1 MKSDIEISRDAN
13 LMRITELAD
22 KLGLKQEHVEPYGHF
37 KAKVSL
43 DSFEELKDK
52 PDGRMVLVTATTPT
66 PFGEGKTVNTI
77 GITMGLNT
85 IGKNA
90 ISCIRQPSMGPVFGI
105 KGGAAGGGYAQV
117 VPMED
122 FNLHLTGDIHA
133 ISSAHN
139 LGSAALD
146 TRVFHE
152 EREGYEAFEK
162 RTGMKALRIDPAR
175 ITWRRVVD
183 HNDRALRQ
191 ITIGE
196 QTPGTPK
203 NMNGVP
209 RSEGFD
215 ITVGSELMAIL
226 ALATSLQDMR
236 ERFGKVIMAYSHDG
250 EPVTAED
257 LQVAGSMTA
266 IMKEAIKPTLM
277 QNLEGG
283 ASFVHAGPFANIAH
297 GNSSIVSDQIALKL
311 ADYVVTEAGFGSDMG
326 FEKYCNIKAR
336 AGGKAPDVV
345 ALVCSLRGLK
355 SHSGDFKVVAGRDL
369 DRGMID
375 PNLPALEK
383 GISNLRFHINNV
395 KKYGLPCVVT
405 INRFPDDTQEEL
417 DWMMIKAKELGAEGV
432 AISEGFVHGGEGCMA
447 VANEIDRVCNEKR
460 PYFNY
465 LYNVED
471 NISTK
476 LNDLVTKGYG
486 GSKAVISDEAKAQIA
501 LLEEKG
507 YGNLPVCMA
516 KTQLSVSHDPSLKGE
531 PTGFEVPIREVRL
544 SAGAGFV
551 YALCGTIM
559 TMPGLGSLPGYMKID
574 IDRNG
579 DIVNLS

>member
-1 MKSDIEISRDAN
+1 
-13 LMRITELAD
+13 MRITELAD
-22 KLGLKQEHVEPYGHF
+22 KLGLKQEHVEPYGHY

-43 DSFEELKDK
+43 DAYKDLESK

-105 KGGAAGGGYAQV
+105 KGGAAGGGNAQV

-162 RTGMKALRIDPAR
+162 RSGLKALRIDPSR
-175 ITWRRVVD
+175 IVWRRVVD

-191 ITIGE
+191 ITVGE

-203 NMNGVP
+203 NVNGVP

-236 ERFGKVIMAYSHDG
+236 ERFGKIIMAYNHDG
-250 EPVTAED
+250 DPVTAED

-326 FEKYCNIKAR
+326 FEKYCNIKVS
-336 AGGKAPDVV
+336 AGGKSPDVV

-355 SHSGDFKVVAGRDL
+355 SHSGDFQVVAGRDL
-369 DRGMID
+369 DPGMVD

-395 KKYGLPCVVT
+395 KKYGLPCVIT
-405 INRFPDDTQEEL
+405 INRFPQDTQEEL
-417 DWMMIKAKELGAEGV
+417 DWLLAKAKEMGADGA
-432 AISEGFVHGGEGCMA
+432 AISEAFIHGGEGGMA
-447 VANEIDRVCNEKR
+447 VANEIDRVCNEKK

-465 LYNVED
+465 LYNFED
-471 NISTK
+471 DICTK
-476 LNDLVTKGYG
+476 LNDLAVKGYG
-486 GSKAVISDEAKAQIA
+486 ANKAVISDLAKEQIA
-501 LLEEKG
+501 VLEEKG

-516 KTQLSVSHDPSLKGE
+516 KTQLSVSHDPNLKGE
-531 PTGFEVPIREVRL
+531 PTDFDVPVREVRL

-559 TMPGLGSLPGYMKID
+559 TMPGLGSKPGYMKID
-574 IDRNG
+574 IDEDG
-579 DIVNLS
+579 EIVNLS

>member
-1 MKSDIEISRDAN
+1 MKSDLEISRSAK
-13 LMRITELAD
+13 LEPITDLAQR
-22 KLGLKQEHVEPYGHF
+22 LGLENHEVESHGHY
-37 KAKVSL
+37 KAKIRIDSL
-43 DSFEELKDK
+43 ERLQDK

-77 GITMGLNT
+77 AITMGLNT
-85 IGKNA
+85 IGKKA

-139 LGSAALD
+139 LGAAALD

-162 RTGMKALRIDPAR
+162 RTGMKALRVDPSR
-175 ITWRRVVD
+175 ILWRRVVD

-191 ITIGE
+191 ITVGE

-203 NMNGVP
+203 NVNGVP
-209 RSEGFD
+209 RSDGFD

-236 ERFGKVIMAYSHDG
+236 ERFGKVIMAYNHDG

-257 LQVAGSMTA
+257 LKVAGSMTA

-283 ASFVHAGPFANIAH
+283 ASFIHAGPFANIAH
-297 GNSSIVSDQIALKL
+297 GNSSVIADKIALKL
-311 ADYVVTEAGFGSDMG
+311 GDYVVTEAGFGSDMG
-326 FEKYCNIKAR
+326 FEKYCNIKVR
-336 AGGKAPDVV
+336 AGGKSPDVV

-355 SHSGDFKVVAGRDL
+355 SHSGDFQVVAGRDL
-369 DRGMID
+369 DPGMVN
-375 PNLPALEK
+375 PNQSALEK
-383 GISNLRFHINNV
+383 GISNLHFHINNV
-395 KKYGLPCVVT
+395 KKYGVPCVIAV
-405 INRFPDDTQEEL
+405 NRFPQDTQEEL
-417 DWMMIKAKELGAEGV
+417 DWLLAKAKELGADGA

-447 VANEIDRVCNEKR
+447 VANEIDRICNEKK

-471 NISTK
+471 DISTK
-476 LNDLVTKGYG
+476 LNDIVVKGYG
-486 GSKAVISDEAKAQIA
+486 GSKAVISDTAKEQIA

-507 YGNLPVCMA
+507 YGKLPVCMA

-559 TMPGLGSLPGYMKID
+559 TMPGLGSKPGYMNID
-574 IDRNG
+574 VDASGEITG
-579 DIVNLS
+579 LS

>member
-1 MKSDIEISRDAN
+1 MPV
-13 LMRITELAD
+13 TELAD
-22 KLGLKQEHVEPYGHF
+22 QLGLQTEHVEPYGHY
-37 KAKVSL
+37 KAKISL
-43 DSFEELKDK
+43 AAGKDLAHK

-77 GITMGLNT
+77 GITMGLNK
-85 IGKNA
+85 IGRNA

-133 ISSAHN
+133 ITSAHN

-152 EREGYEAFEK
+152 EREGYEAFEQ
-162 RTGMKALRIDPAR
+162 RTGLKALRIDPAR
-175 ITWRRVVD
+175 IVWRRVVD

-191 ITIGE
+191 ITVGQKTCGASTNE
-196 QTPGTPK
+196 
-203 NMNGVP
+203 NGIP
-209 RSEGFD
+209 RPEGFD
-215 ITVGSELMAIL
+215 ITVASELMAIL

-236 ERFGKVIMAYSHDG
+236 ARFGKVIMAYNHDG

-257 LQVAGSMTA
+257 LQVAGAMAA

-283 ASFVHAGPFANIAH
+283 ACFVHAGPFANIAH
-297 GNSSIVSDQIALKL
+297 GNSSIVADQLALKL

-326 FEKYCNIKAR
+326 LEKYCNIKVR
-336 AGGKAPDVV
+336 AGGKSPDVV

-355 SHSGDFKVVAGRDL
+355 SHSGDFQVVAGRKL

-395 KKYGLPCVVT
+395 KKYGLPCVVA
-405 INRFPDDTQEEL
+405 INRFPEDTLDEL
-417 DWMMIKAKELGAEGV
+417 GWLLEKAKELGADGA
-432 AISEGFVHGGEGCMA
+432 AISEGFAHGGEGCMA
-447 VANEIDRVCNEKR
+447 VANEIERVCNAQK
-460 PYFNY
+460 PYFQY
-465 LYNVED
+465 LYNCED
-471 NISTK
+471 TITTK
-476 LNDLVTKGYG
+476 LNDLVVKGYG
-486 GSKAVISDEAKAQIA
+486 GSKVVISEQAKAQIA
-501 LLEEKG
+501 ELEAKG
-507 YGNLPVCMA
+507 YDHLPVCMA
-516 KTQLSVSHDPSLKGE
+516 KTQLSISHDPNLKGE
-531 PTGFEVPIREVRL
+531 PTGFEVPVREVRL

-551 YALCGTIM
+551 YALCGSVM
-559 TMPGLGSLPGYMKID
+559 TMPGLGSLPGYMQID
-574 IDRNG
+574 IDEDGN
-579 DIVNLS
+579 IINLS

>member
-1 MKSDIEISRDAN
+1 MAAWFWS
-13 LMRITELAD
+13 
-22 KLGLKQEHVEPYGHF
+22 Q
-37 KAKVSL
+37 
-43 DSFEELKDK
+43 
-52 PDGRMVLVTATTPT
+52 ATTPT

-77 GITMGLNT
+77 GITMGLNA
-85 IGKNA
+85 IGKQA

-146 TRVFHE
+146 TRIFHE
-152 EREGYEAFEK
+152 EREGYAAFER
-162 RTGMKALRIDPAR
+162 RTGLKALKVDPAR
-175 ITWRRVVD
+175 INWRRVVD

-191 ITIGE
+191 ITVGE
-196 QTPGTPK
+196 QTPGTAK

-236 ERFGKVIMAYSHDG
+236 QRIGKVIMAYNHEG
-250 EPVTAED
+250 KPVTAED
-257 LQVAGSMTA
+257 LKVAGSMTA
-266 IMKEAIKPTLM
+266 IMKDSIKPTMM

-283 ASFVHAGPFANIAH
+283 ASFIHAGPFANIAH
-297 GNSSIVSDQIALKL
+297 GNSSIVADKIALKL

-326 FEKYCNIKAR
+326 LEKYCNIKAR
-336 AGGKAPDVV
+336 AGGKAPDVA

-355 SHSGDFKVVAGRDL
+355 SHSGDFQIVAGRNL
-369 DRGMID
+369 DEGMIR
-375 PNLPALEK
+375 PNQSALEK

-395 KKYGLPCVVT
+395 KKYGLPCVVA
-405 INRFPDDTQEEL
+405 INRFPDDMDEEL
-417 DWMMIKAKELGAEGV
+417 NWLMDKAKELGADGV
-432 AISEGFVHGGEGCMA
+432 AISEGFSKGGEGCKS
-447 VANEIDRVCNEKR
+447 VAYEIERVCSEHKPNFE
-460 PYFNY
+460 Y

-471 NISTK
+471 SISVK

-486 GSKAVISDEAKAQIA
+486 GRKVVISQDAQEQINQLEAD
-501 LLEEKG
+501 G

-531 PTGFEVPIREVRL
+531 PTDFEVPVREVRL
-544 SAGAGFV
+544 SAGAGFI
-551 YALCGTIM
+551 YALCGSIM
-559 TMPGLGSLPGYMKID
+559 TMPGLGSLPGYMQID
-574 IDRNG
+574 IDEDG
-579 DIVNLS
+579 SIVNLS

>member
-1 MKSDIEISRDAN
+1 MPV
-13 LMRITELAD
+13 TELATR
-22 KLGLKQEHVEPYGHF
+22 LGLLPEHVEPYGHY
-37 KAKVSL
+37 KAKVNLDACKSL
-43 DSFEELKDK
+43 SHK
-52 PDGRMVLVTATTPT
+52 PDGRMVIVTATTPT

-77 GITMGLNT
+77 GITMGLNC
-85 IGKNA
+85 IGKTA

-133 ISSAHN
+133 ITSAHN
-139 LGSAALD
+139 LGAAALD
-146 TRVFHE
+146 TRLFHE
-152 EREGYEAFEK
+152 QREGYEDFEK
-162 RTGMKALRIDPAR
+162 RSGLKALRIDPAR
-175 ITWRRVVD
+175 IVWRRVID

-196 QTPGTPK
+196 QTLGMAD
-203 NMNGVP
+203 NQNGIP

-215 ITVGSELMAIL
+215 IAVASELMAIL

-236 ERFGKVIMAYSHDG
+236 QRFGKMIMAYNLDG

-257 LQVAGSMTA
+257 LQVAGSMA
-266 IMKEAIKPTLM
+266 VIMKEAIKPTLM

-297 GNSSIVSDQIALKL
+297 GNSSIVADQIALKL

-326 FEKYCNIKAR
+326 FEKYCNIKVR
-336 AGGKAPDVV
+336 AGGKSPDVA

-355 SHSGDFKVVAGRDL
+355 SHSGDFEIVAGRRL
-369 DRGMID
+369 DHGMID

-395 KKYGLPCVVT
+395 KKYGLPCVVA
-405 INRFPDDTQEEL
+405 INRFPEDTQEEL
-417 DWMMIKAKELGAEGV
+417 DWLLEKTQELGADGA
-432 AISEGFVHGGEGCMA
+432 AISEGFVHGGEGCME
-447 VANEIDRVCNEKR
+447 VAREIDRVCNAKK
-460 PYFNY
+460 PYFQY
-465 LYNVED
+465 LYNTED
-471 NISTK
+471 NITAK
-476 LNDLVTKGYG
+476 LNDLVVKGYG
-486 GSKAVISDEAKAQIA
+486 GSKVVINEQAKQQIA
-501 LLEEKG
+501 DLEAKG
-507 YGNLPVCMA
+507 YGHLPVCMA
-516 KTQLSVSHDPSLKGE
+516 KTQLSVSHDPNLKGE
-531 PTGFEVPIREVRL
+531 PTDFEVPVREVRL

-551 YALCGTIM
+551 YALCGSIM

-574 IDRNG
+574 IDADGN
-579 DIVNLS
+579 IINLS

>member
-1 MKSDIEISRDAN
+1 MKSDIEISRDAS

-22 KLGLKQEHVEPYGHF
+22 KLGLKQEHVEPYGHY

-43 DSFEELKDK
+43 DAYEELKDR

-85 IGKNA
+85 IGKKA

-146 TRVFHE
+146 TRIFHE

-162 RTGMKALRIDPAR
+162 RSGLKALRIDPSR

-191 ITIGE
+191 ITVGE
-196 QTPGTPK
+196 QTPGAAK
-203 NMNGVP
+203 NMNGIP
-209 RSEGFD
+209 RPEGFD

-236 ERFGKVIMAYSHDG
+236 ERFGKIIMAYNHDG
-250 EPVTAED
+250 EPVTADD

-297 GNSSIVSDQIALKL
+297 GNSSVVADKIALKL
-311 ADYVVTEAGFGSDMG
+311 GDYVVTEAGFGSDMG
-326 FEKYCNIKAR
+326 FEKYCNIKVN
-336 AGGKAPDVV
+336 AGGKSPDVA

-355 SHSGDFKVVAGRDL
+355 SHSGDFQVVAGRDL
-369 DRGMID
+369 DSGMIE

-383 GISNLRFHINNV
+383 GISNLRYHINNV
-395 KKYGLPCVVT
+395 KKYGLPCVVAV
-405 INRFPDDTQEEL
+405 NRFPQDTQEEL
-417 DWMMIKAKELGAEGV
+417 DWLLAKAKELGADGA

-447 VANEIDRVCNEKR
+447 IANEIDRVCNEKK

-465 LYNVED
+465 LYNFED
-471 NISTK
+471 TITTK
-476 LNDLVTKGYG
+476 LNDLVVKGYG
-486 GSKAVISDEAKAQIA
+486 GKQAVISDLAKEQIA
-501 LLEEKG
+501 VLEEKG

-531 PTGFEVPIREVRL
+531 PTDFEVPIREVRL

-559 TMPGLGSLPGYMKID
+559 TMPGLGSKPGYMKID
-574 IDRNG
+574 IDGEGN
-579 DIVNLS
+579 IVNLS

>member
-1 MKSDIEISRDAN
+1 MKSDIEISRDAD
-13 LMRITELAD
+13 LMHITELANN
-22 KLGLKQEHVEPYGHF
+22 LGLKQEHCEPYGHY

-43 DSFEELKDK
+43 DSIEDLKDR

-77 GITMGLNT
+77 AITMGLNT

-146 TRVFHE
+146 TRIFHE

-162 RTGMKALRIDPAR
+162 RTGLKALRIDPKR

-183 HNDRALRQ
+183 HNDRALRH
-191 ITIGE
+191 ITVGE

-209 RSEGFD
+209 RTEGFD

-226 ALATSLQDMR
+226 ALATSLKDMR
-236 ERFGKVIMAYSHDG
+236 ERFGKVIMAYNHDG

-257 LQVAGSMTA
+257 LQVAGSMA
-266 IMKEAIKPTLM
+266 VIMKEALKPTLM

-297 GNSSIVSDQIALKL
+297 GNSSIVADKIALKL
-311 ADYVVTEAGFGSDMG
+311 GDYVVTEAGFGSDMG
-326 FEKYCNIKAR
+326 YEKYCNIKVR
-336 AGGKAPDVV
+336 AGGKSPDVV
-345 ALVCSLRGLK
+345 AIVCSLRGLK
-355 SHSGDFKVVAGRDL
+355 SHSGDFQVVAGRDL
-369 DRGMID
+369 DPGMID

-383 GISNLRFHINNV
+383 GVANLHFHINNV
-395 KKYGLPCVVT
+395 KKYGVPAVVT
-405 INRFPDDTQEEL
+405 INRFPQDTQEEL
-417 DWMMIKAKELGAEGV
+417 DWLMAKAKELGAEGV
-432 AISEGFVHGGEGCMA
+432 AISEGFIHGGEGCMN
-447 VANEIDRVCNEKR
+447 VAKEIDRVCNEKKA
-460 PYFNY
+460 YFNY

-471 NISTK
+471 DISTK
-476 LNDLVTKGYG
+476 LNELATKGYG
-486 GSKAVISDEAKAQIA
+486 GNKVVISELAQKQIA
-501 LLEEKG
+501 DLEAKG

-516 KTQLSVSHDPSLKGE
+516 KTQLSVSHDPALKGE
-531 PTGFEVPIREVRL
+531 PTDFDVPVREVRL

-559 TMPGLGSLPGYMKID
+559 TMPGLGSKPGYMKID
-574 IDRNG
+574 LDDDGNIM
-579 DIVNLS
+579 NLS